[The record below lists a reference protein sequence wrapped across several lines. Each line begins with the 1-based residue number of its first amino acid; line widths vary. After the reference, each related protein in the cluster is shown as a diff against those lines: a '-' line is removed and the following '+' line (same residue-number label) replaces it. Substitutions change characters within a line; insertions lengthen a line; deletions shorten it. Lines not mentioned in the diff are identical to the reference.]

1 MHTRTDYAPMHSKIK
16 MDEYQH
22 LTGDQFIFNEYWDD
36 RLLLFSPV
44 YGILV
49 QIHTVYLN
57 FISFSM
63 IDFNADV
70 AQFHPDLIAC
80 RRDLHQHPELAF
92 EEVRTAGLVAAELRK
107 LGLEVRTGVAKT
119 GVVGILEGSSDGPT
133 VMYRADMDALPI
145 QEENDIDYKSV
156 YPGKMHACGHDGHV
170 AVALTVAKVMA
181 RHRDQIAGRIKFV
194 FQPGEEGA
202 GGALAMIK
210 DGVLDDP
217 EPDFALGLHLWQELP
232 FGTVGTAEGAIMS
245 GSSTFQVRIKGRGG
259 HAAMPHTTVDP
270 VVCSAQLVTALHTI
284 VPRRVNAMAGAVVL
298 SVTGINTST
307 YKHNIL
313 PEYVEVLGTFRTFN
327 AYTSELIEQHIRD
340 VSRAICESMDC
351 TAQVQ
356 VKHLTIP
363 VVNHPDVV
371 KKLRRVFCR
380 FMDEELLDNTA
391 RTMAS
396 EDMSYLLE
404 DIPGMFLLI
413 GTANPAKGLTYGHHH
428 PRFNIDE
435 AALPI
440 AARLMCEALASY
452 VIPNHC

>member
-1 MHTRTDYAPMHSKIK
+1 MINFKTEVA
-16 MDEYQH
+16 EFQH
-22 LTGDQFIFNEYWDD
+22 E
-36 RLLLFSPV
+36 
-44 YGILV
+44 
-49 QIHTVYLN
+49 
-57 FISFSM
+57 
-63 IDFNADV
+63 
-70 AQFHPDLIAC
+70 LIAC

-92 EEVRTAGLVAAELRK
+92 QEVRTAGLVAAQLQT
-107 LGLEVRTGVAKT
+107 LGLEVRTGVAQT
-119 GVVGILEGSSDGPT
+119 GVVAILEGSSAGPT

-145 QEENDIDYKSV
+145 HEENEVVYKSL

-170 AVALTVAKVMA
+170 AIALTVAKIMA

-210 DGVLDDP
+210 AGVLDDP

-270 VVCSAQLVTALHTI
+270 VLCSAQLITALHTI
-284 VPRRVNAMAGAVVL
+284 VTRRINAMAGAVVL
-298 SVTGINTST
+298 SVTGVNTST

-313 PEYVEVLGTFRTFN
+313 PEYVEVVGTFRTFN

-340 VSRAICESMDC
+340 VSRAVCESMDC
-351 TAQVQ
+351 SAQVQ

-371 KKLRRVFCR
+371 KKVREVLCR
-380 FMDEELLDNTA
+380 FINDDALDNTA

-404 DIPGMFLLI
+404 DVPGMFLLI
-413 GTANPAKGLTYGHHH
+413 GTANPAKGFTYGHHH
-428 PRFNIDE
+428 PRFDIDE
-435 AALPI
+435 AALPF
-440 AARLMCEALASY
+440 AARLMCETLASY
-452 VIPNHC
+452 VLPDYF